1 MVKHYVRAIK
11 PRAGSVDHMGRVR
24 PDLPAGESIRSER
37 VSSVPIA
44 SQILFS
50 VMGQNSF
57 LKLLYICSTF

>member
-37 VSSVPIA
+37 VSSVLLA
-44 SQILFS
+44 NQILFS
-50 VMGQNSF
+50 VTVQNSSF
-57 LKLLYICSTF
+57 KLICICSTF